1 MEGMLDPA
9 PVADMSAP
17 SPARVYNYWLGGRD
31 HFAAD
36 RTAAGRIAGAVS
48 QLPWL
53 ARENSRFL
61 SRAVRFCASA
71 GITQFLDIGSGLP
84 ATENVHQAAGQVTA
98 DPHVVY
104 ADKDP
109 VAVGQARARLSAP
122 HTAVICAD
130 LAYPDDLLGDPE
142 VRRVID
148 FREPVAVLLS
158 SVLHLIPDAAGPA
171 RMVARLREAMAPG
184 SYLVISHFELS
195 RNHQAGARPLTP
207 AAREL
212 SAALEGIPV
221 VSRTPEEISG
231 FFGDL
236 TLMEP
241 GLVDVWAWRPDTAL
255 LVSMGDVLAGV
266 RIGWNVVTSLGCVG
280 RKDRPPDQSQGEQ
293 HRRGPA

>member
-9 PVADMSAP
+9 PVADRPVP
-17 SPARVYNYWLGGRD
+17 SPARVYNYWLGGSD

-36 RTAAGRIAGAVS
+36 RAAAGRIARAVP

-98 DPHVVY
+98 NPHVVY

-109 VAVGQARARLSAP
+109 VAVGQARALLSAP
-122 HTAVICAD
+122 HAAVICAD

-142 VRRVID
+142 IRRLID
-148 FREPVAVLLS
+148 FREPVAVVLS

-171 RMVARLREAMAPG
+171 RMVARLRDAMAPG
-184 SYLVISHFELS
+184 SYLVISHFEIS
-195 RNHQAGARPLTP
+195 RSHQAGAQPLTP

-212 SAALEGIPV
+212 TAALEGIPV
-221 VSRTPEEISG
+221 AARTREEIAG

-236 TLMEP
+236 TLVEP
-241 GLVDVWAWRPDTAL
+241 GLVDVWAWRPDADL
-255 LVSMGDVLAGV
+255 LVSMSDVLAGV

-280 RKDRPPDQSQGEQ
+280 RKDPAPD
-293 HRRGPA
+293 RT